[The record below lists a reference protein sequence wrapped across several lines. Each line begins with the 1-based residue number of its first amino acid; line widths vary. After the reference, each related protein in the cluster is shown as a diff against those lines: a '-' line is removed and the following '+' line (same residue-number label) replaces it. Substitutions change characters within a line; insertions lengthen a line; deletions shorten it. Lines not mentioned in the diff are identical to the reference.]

1 MLSWPGPR
9 HQPRHTSPER
19 RTCESPCGGDFIL
32 AQNKNEINCL
42 GGNREYE
49 RRFILL
55 PTEPFLFWISR
66 GPAECS
72 KRSPNQINH
81 GCPRNRGVRV
91 QDQRTST
98 GRHATSLSRRAS
110 LCVKAYR
117 NIPEEDSITPRR
129 AQDLIT
135 GKGTEGTPPLLSVER
150 SINGGSPPWG
160 RWSPNTQSLPIRN
173 WVYMYVYMYM
183 YMYMHMSM
191 YMYMYMHMCMY
202 MYMYMHMYM
211 YI

>member
-1 MLSWPGPR
+1 MWPLR
-9 HQPRHTSPER
+9 
-19 RTCESPCGGDFIL
+19 
-32 AQNKNEINCL
+32 
-42 GGNREYE
+42 
-49 RRFILL
+49 RRFYFSAEQKRNQL
-55 PTEPFLFWISR
+55 PRRESRIRTTFHITPGSKMKRISR

-135 GKGTEGTPPLLSVER
+135 GKGTAGTPPLLSDPKLGLYI
-150 SINGGSPPWG
+150 SHKGYLPPKG
-160 RWSPNTQSLPIRN
+160 AATKTYLQN
-173 WVYMYVYMYM
+173 
-183 YMYMHMSM
+183 
-191 YMYMYMHMCMY
+191 
-202 MYMYMHMYM
+202 
-211 YI
+211 